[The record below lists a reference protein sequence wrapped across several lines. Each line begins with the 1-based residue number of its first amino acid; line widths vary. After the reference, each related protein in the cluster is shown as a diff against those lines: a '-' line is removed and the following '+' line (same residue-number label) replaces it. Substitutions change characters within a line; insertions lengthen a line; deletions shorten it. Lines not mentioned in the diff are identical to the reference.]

1 VGHSLVH
8 QVLRQRRLVLRLNV
22 SRGHRSAHILGSQ
35 LHLVELATQIEVRT
49 GPKILLGCAKVSCLV
64 VPRHVLIFL
73 VVDFDR
79 LSLPHHLGRVVALHI
94 VVDILHALAEEVLLR
109 HHLSLRYVAHELML
123 RVLRFVRLEI
133 WYRMRPHQVF
143 VILILDLL
151 LIGAH
156 HYQIYY

>member
-1 VGHSLVH
+1 M
-8 QVLRQRRLVLRLNV
+8 RQSRLVLRLNV
-22 SRGHRSAHILGSQ
+22 SRGHWSSHILGSQ
-35 LHLVELATQIEVRT
+35 LHLVQLATQIEVRT

-73 VVDFDR
+73 VVADFDR
-79 LSLPHHLGRVVALHI
+79 LSLPHHLRRVVALHI
-94 VVDILHALAEEVLLR
+94 VVDILHALAKEVLLR
-109 HHLSLRYVAHELML
+109 HHLSLRYVTHELML
-123 RVLRFVRLEI
+123 RVLRFVRLET

-156 HYQIYY
+156 HYQIDY